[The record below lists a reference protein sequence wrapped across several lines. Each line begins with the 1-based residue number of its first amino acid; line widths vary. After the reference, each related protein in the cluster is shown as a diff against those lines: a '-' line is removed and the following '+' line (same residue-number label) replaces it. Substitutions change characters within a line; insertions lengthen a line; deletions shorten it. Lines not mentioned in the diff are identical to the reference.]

1 MKLVMTLL
9 VRNEADIL
17 ATNIE
22 YHLRRGVDFFIAT
35 DNLSEDGTRDVL
47 EHYRQQNLL
56 HLIRETDDNY
66 SQSHWVTRM
75 AHMAAVDFQADWV
88 INSDADEFWWP
99 EESNDLKELLAK
111 VPTEIDALRVSRSNF
126 VPLADGGQGNFI
138 DTMTVRE
145 RESRNGYGNPLP
157 PKVCHRGYHDI
168 TVSMGNHAVSRT
180 GGPIAVGTAPLSI
193 FHFPVR
199 SFTQLALKV
208 SLGGAALERNE
219 NLDRGAGKVWRML
232 YRKWQ
237 HGDLE
242 AYYRDQSFTEASL
255 KTAIE
260 SRQLVQD
267 ERLRNF
273 MRHSDATE

>member
-35 DNLSEDGTRDVL
+35 DNLSKDGTRDVL
-47 EHYRQQNLL
+47 EHYRKQNLL
-56 HLIRETDDNY
+56 HLILENDDDY
-66 SQSHWVTRM
+66 SQSIWVTRM
-75 AHMAAVDFQADWV
+75 ARMAAVDCQADWV

-99 EESNDLKELLAK
+99 EESDDLKKLLAE
-111 VPTEIDALRVSRSNF
+111 VPADIDALRVSRSNF
-126 VPLADGGQGNFI
+126 VPMADACSGSFI
-138 DTMTVRE
+138 DTMTARE
-145 RESRNGYGNPLP
+145 RESRNGCGDPLP

-168 TVSMGNHAVSRT
+168 TVAMGNHAVNRSD
-180 GGPIAVGTAPLSI
+180 GPVTVGTAPLSI
-193 FHFPVR
+193 FHFPLR
-199 SFTQLALKV
+199 SFGQLALKI

-219 NLDRGAGKVWRML
+219 NLGPGVGKVWRML

-237 HGDLE
+237 QGDLE

-260 SRQLVQD
+260 SQHLVHD

-273 MRHSDATE
+273 MRESGDAD